1 MKEYIPVWPNWP
13 INGVNFI
20 DITGILVKP
29 VLFNEVIDWYV
40 NKVQKHN
47 ASSIVA
53 IESRGFIFGSPVAS
67 RTNLPLIIVRKPNKL
82 PGTLQTV
89 SYDTEYSK
97 DELAIQINSPIGN
110 RPYIIDDL
118 LATGGTLL
126 ATQKLLN
133 KEHSRSGVVINLSFL
148 PGHTKIKNLDYL
160 IEYTE

>member
-1 MKEYIPVWPNWP
+1 MKEHIPVWPNWP
-13 INGVNFI
+13 IEGVNFI
-20 DITGILVKP
+20 DITGILVNPK
-29 VLFNEVIDWYV
+29 LFNEVIDWYV
-40 NKVQKHN
+40 NKVKEHD

-82 PGTLQTV
+82 PGVLKTI

-97 DELAIQINSPIGN
+97 DELSIQMNSPIGE

-126 ATQKLLN
+126 ATQNLLE
-133 KEHSRSGVVINLSFL
+133 KENTRSGVVVNLSFL
-148 PGHTKIKNLDYL
+148 PGHTKIKNLDYY